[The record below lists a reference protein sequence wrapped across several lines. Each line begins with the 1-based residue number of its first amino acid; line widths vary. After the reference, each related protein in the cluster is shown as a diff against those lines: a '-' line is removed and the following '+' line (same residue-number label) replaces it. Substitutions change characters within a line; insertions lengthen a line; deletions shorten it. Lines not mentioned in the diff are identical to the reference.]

1 MGSFNVAGTMSN
13 ISIGPGRKVV
23 FIPLLPTR
31 YMYNG
36 EGDISIHP
44 QTMIVSN
51 DGAAAYFSPR
61 FLPIVGEY
69 NDYGS
74 IENIER
80 DENVE
85 YIEEYFGVEIDSFI
99 GYLTAQQDMT
109 ETTKNRLGEKKAKEL
124 QSLSGMFE
132 VYDVYKKMIQYTIEE
147 DDAFESCQL
156 TPHVL
161 KMLGFKEQK
170 KKTDDKRFSRKF
182 IRPDIKEIEV
192 HSDGSFARGFSVEK
206 NDYLAAYTP
215 RFFQEELSD
224 MGIKIPELNDL
235 KGVSHYSILFDEKL
249 KEMKNQPNEI
259 DEIDEIMET
268 VEKEL
273 LEDKQ
278 TPAEKIKEKLDKIRG
293 LFEDQFALKNNAFL
307 NRSAILPFY
316 RMDYAL
322 NKRFKNQY
330 VELLEFA
337 KIMFCTNNFFFP
349 AMNGEQDGNLEATK
363 KLANVVLEYVK
374 ENEWKDEEY

>member
-1 MGSFNVAGTMSN
+1 MGSFNVAGSMSN

-69 NDYGS
+69 NDYGTL
-74 IENIER
+74 ENIER
-80 DENVE
+80 DNNVE
-85 YIEEYFGVEIDSFI
+85 YIEQYFKMSIDDFMSIVTCSMDLDFR
-99 GYLTAQQDMT
+99 
-109 ETTKNRLGEKKAKEL
+109 ERNKLGEKKAKEL

-132 VYDVYKKMIQYTIEE
+132 VYDVYKKMVQYTIED

-161 KMLGFKEQK
+161 NMLGFKEQK
-170 KKTDDKRFSRKF
+170 EKTDDKRFSRKF

-206 NDYLAAYTP
+206 NDYFAAYNP

-224 MGIKIPELNDL
+224 MGIEIQELNDL

-249 KEMKNQPNEI
+249 KEMKNEPN
-259 DEIDEIMET
+259 EIDEIMET

-273 LEDKQ
+273 LKDKQ
-278 TPAEKIKEKLDKIRG
+278 TPAEKVKEKLDKIRG

-316 RMDYAL
+316 KMDYAL
-322 NKRFKNQY
+322 DKRFKNQY
-330 VELLEFA
+330 IELLEFA

-349 AMNGEQDGNLEATK
+349 AMNGEQDGNPKATR
-363 KLANVVLEYVK
+363 KLANVVIEFL
-374 ENEWKDEEY
+374 NDDRRGEEY